1 MAQIQFRS
9 HKFHLL
15 FCLKLAVITGVFS
28 LLQTPQVLF
37 AKGIPQRWQVNQYQP
52 PVGIGKPIRVEGGGT
67 RSASGS
73 TCLSPGKPL
82 MALLPS
88 SNFGATVAAYPS
100 FFVYMPALS
109 PQRSSLPVEFVL
121 QDKNNN
127 EIYKASFK
135 TSGKPGIV
143 TLTLPTQ
150 AGLLPLEVG
159 QDYKWSFSVI
169 CQSDDRSK
177 DMVVDGLVRRVALN
191 PTLSTQLKQASP
203 QKQVELYA
211 EAELWQDAL
220 AIVAQLR
227 RDKPTDSAVAA
238 DWAKL
243 LTAAGLE
250 NLTQELLL
258 PTSATA
264 ERPITSSQP

>member
-1 MAQIQFRS
+1 MAQIRLGS

-15 FCLKLAVITGVFS
+15 FCLTLALITGVFI
-28 LLQTPQVLF
+28 LIQPPQVLF
-37 AKGIPQRWQVNQYQP
+37 AKGIPQRWQVNEYQP
-52 PVGIGKPIRVEGGGT
+52 PVGIGTPQRVEGGGT
-67 RSASGS
+67 RSGSGS
-73 TCLSPGKPL
+73 SCLSPGKPL

-88 SNFGATVAAYPS
+88 SHFGATVAEYPS

-109 PQRSSLPVEFVL
+109 PQRAPLPVEFVL
-121 QDKNNN
+121 EDKSGN
-127 EIYKASFK
+127 EIYKASFN

-177 DMVVDGLVRRVALN
+177 DVTVDGWVRRVELN

-220 AIVAQLR
+220 ATLVQLR
-227 RDKPTDSAVAA
+227 RDRPSDSAVAA

-243 LTAAGLE
+243 LSAAGLE
-250 NLTQELLL
+250 NLTQGNSG
-258 PTSATA
+258 P
-264 ERPITSSQP
+264 PGGD

>member
-1 MAQIQFRS
+1 MAQIRLGS

-28 LLQTPQVLF
+28 LQQTPQVLF

-52 PVGIGKPIRVEGGGT
+52 PLGIGKPTRVDGGGT
-67 RSASGS
+67 RSGPGS
-73 TCLSPGKPL
+73 SCLSPGKPL
-82 MALLPS
+82 MALVPS
-88 SNFGATVAAYPS
+88 SNFGATVAAYPT

-109 PQRSSLPVEFVL
+109 PQRAPLPVEFVL
-121 QDKNNN
+121 QDKNDN
-127 EIYKASFK
+127 EIYKATFK

-143 TLTLPTQ
+143 TLTLPSQ

-169 CQSDDRSK
+169 CQSADRSR
-177 DMVVDGLVRRVALN
+177 DMAVVGWVRRVELN
-191 PTLSTQLKQASP
+191 PTLSTQIKQASP

>member
-1 MAQIQFRS
+1 MAQIRLGS
-9 HKFHLL
+9 HKFRLL
-15 FCLKLAVITGVFS
+15 FCLTLALITGVFI
-28 LLQTPQVLF
+28 LIQPPQVLF
-37 AKGIPQRWQVNQYQP
+37 AKGIPQRWQVNEYQP
-52 PVGIGKPIRVEGGGT
+52 PVGIGKPTHVEGGGT
-67 RSASGS
+67 RGTFGS
-73 TCLSPGKPL
+73 SCLSPGKPL

-88 SNFGATVAAYPS
+88 SHFGATVAEYPS

-109 PQRSSLPVEFVL
+109 PQRAPLPVEFVL
-121 QDKNNN
+121 EDKSGN
-127 EIYKASFK
+127 EIYKATFK

-177 DMVVDGLVRRVALN
+177 DVTVDGWVRRVELN

-220 AIVAQLR
+220 ATVVQLR
-227 RDKPTDSAVAA
+227 RDRPSDSAVAA

-243 LTAAGLE
+243 LSGAGLE

-264 ERPITSSQP
+264 ERPLTSSQL